1 MEIIKWD
8 INETHKKPKRIKHTK
23 GGNKYFEINT
33 INPQL
38 NHHWQQINCIA
49 ASPDGKYIVT
59 GGSDSINYLVK

>member
-49 ASPDGKYIVT
+49 FTRWEIYCYWWIRF
-59 GGSDSINYLVK
+59 SINYLVK